1 MTFAC
6 SLFGVPVESGTRQ
19 AGCLMGPD
27 AYRSAGL
34 KTTLEGLGLK
44 VQDHGNLEPR
54 LCHEAHHPNDSIH
67 GLGDTIAWSDSLKDM
82 AYTSMQAGD
91 FPIFLGGDHSLSIG
105 TVPGVSRHA
114 EKTGRPQFVL
124 WLDAHPDI
132 HTLRTTQSG
141 NLHGTPVAYFTGL
154 PDFKGVFPTLDH
166 PVQARNIC
174 MMGIRSVDP
183 AEKEHLSSSEIAV
196 HDMRAIDEFG
206 IVRPLR
212 AFLERVKNENGALHL
227 SLDVDF
233 LDPQIAPA
241 VGTTVPGGAT
251 FREAH
256 LIMELL
262 YESGLVTSLDLVE
275 LNPYLDERG
284 RTARLMVDLCASLMG
299 RSVLEY
305 PTQSF

>member
-6 SLFGVPVESGTRQ
+6 SLFGVPVESGKRQ

-82 AYTSMQAGD
+82 AYTSMQAG
-91 FPIFLGGDHSLSIG
+91 
-105 TVPGVSRHA
+105 
-114 EKTGRPQFVL
+114 
-124 WLDAHPDI
+124 
-132 HTLRTTQSG
+132 
-141 NLHGTPVAYFTGL
+141 
-154 PDFKGVFPTLDH
+154 VFPTLDH

-183 AEKEHLSSSEIAV
+183 AEKEHLSSSKIAV

-241 VGTTVPGGAT
+241 VEHNGA
-251 FREAH
+251 RWCN
-256 LIMELL
+256 L
-262 YESGLVTSLDLVE
+262 S
-275 LNPYLDERG
+275 
-284 RTARLMVDLCASLMG
+284 
-299 RSVLEY
+299 
-305 PTQSF
+305 